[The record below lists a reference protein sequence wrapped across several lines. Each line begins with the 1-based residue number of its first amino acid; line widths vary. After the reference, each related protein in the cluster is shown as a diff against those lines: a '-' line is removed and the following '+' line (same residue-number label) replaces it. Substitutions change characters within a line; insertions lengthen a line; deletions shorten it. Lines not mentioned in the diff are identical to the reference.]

1 MKALSKR
8 AKQAMF
14 ATTLGIIVNVILTVL
29 KLFGGI
35 VGNSRALIADAVH
48 SASDVIS
55 SFVVL
60 FGVRAANKPP
70 DDDHPYGHGKYETV
84 AALIVAILLIVIGVE
99 ILVSSAQMLF
109 SEESP
114 QFPKVIAL
122 YIIIFAILIKEAMYQ
137 YKIRLGRKIKS
148 DALIADAWHHRSD
161 SISSIVALVG
171 VGIAMIGGHYDI
183 PYLHFFDVV
192 AGALIAAIIMYVGF
206 KLAKDSVRLS
216 AELILDKEE
225 SLKFHETVEA
235 IDGVLQIDALYAR
248 THGSYVIIDMKIGVR
263 KDLTVEEGHNI
274 AEFVRSELMRKYEEV
289 SEVFVHV
296 NPY

>member
-1 MKALSKR
+1 MEILSNR

-14 ATTLGIIVNVILTVL
+14 ATTLGVVVNLILTII
-29 KLFGGI
+29 KLWGGI
-35 VGNSRALIADAVH
+35 IGNSRALIADAVH

-70 DDDHPYGHGKYETV
+70 DDDHPYGHGKYESV
-84 AALIVAILLIVIGVE
+84 AALIVAILLIVIGIE
-99 ILVSSAQMLF
+99 ILVSAVQMFLAN
-109 SEESP
+109 ESP
-114 QFPKVIAL
+114 QVPKAIAL
-122 YIIIFAILIKEAMYQ
+122 VIIVISILVKEGLYQ

-161 SISSIVALVG
+161 SISSIVALIG
-171 VGIAMIGGHYDI
+171 VGIAMIGGHYGI
-183 PYLHFFDVV
+183 PYLHFFDVI
-192 AGALIAAIIMYVGF
+192 AGALIAAIIMYVGYG
-206 KLAKDSVRLS
+206 LAKDSVRLS

-225 SLKFHETVEA
+225 SKKFYETVEA
-235 IDGVLQIDALYAR
+235 IDGVLQIDSLYAR
-248 THGSYVIIDMKIGVR
+248 THGSYLVIDMKIGVR
-263 KDLTVEEGHNI
+263 KTLTVEEGHDI

>member
-1 MKALSKR
+1 MSNR

-14 ATTLGIIVNVILTVL
+14 ATTLGVVVNIVLTII
-29 KLFGGI
+29 KLWGGI

-70 DDDHPYGHGKYETV
+70 DDDHPYGHGKYESV
-84 AALIVAILLIVIGVE
+84 AALIVAILLIVIGIE
-99 ILVSSAQMLF
+99 ILVSSVQLIFAN
-109 SEESP
+109 EAP
-114 QFPKVIAL
+114 QVPKVIAL
-122 YIIIFAILIKEAMYQ
+122 VIIVISIVVKEGLYQ
-137 YKIRLGRKIKS
+137 YKIRLGRRIKS

-161 SISSIVALVG
+161 SISSIVALIG
-171 VGIAMIGGHYDI
+171 VGIAMIGGQFGI
-183 PYLHFFDVV
+183 PYLHFFDVI
-192 AGALIAAIIMYVGF
+192 AGAFIAAIIMYVGYG
-206 KLAKDSVRLS
+206 LAKDSVRLS

-225 SLKFHETVEA
+225 SMKFYETVEA
-235 IDGVLQIDALYAR
+235 IDGVIQIDSLYAR
-248 THGSYVIIDMKIGVR
+248 THGSYLVIDMKIGV
-263 KDLTVEEGHNI
+263 KKTLTVEEGHDI

>member
-1 MKALSKR
+1 MSNR

-14 ATTLGIIVNVILTVL
+14 ATTLGVVVNIVLTII
-29 KLFGGI
+29 KLWGGI

-70 DDDHPYGHGKYETV
+70 DDDHPYGHGKYESV
-84 AALIVAILLIVIGVE
+84 AALIVAILLIVIGIE
-99 ILVSSAQMLF
+99 ILVSSVQLIFAN
-109 SEESP
+109 EAP
-114 QFPKVIAL
+114 QVPKVIAL
-122 YIIIFAILIKEAMYQ
+122 VIIVISIVVKEGLYQ

-161 SISSIVALVG
+161 SISSIVALIG
-171 VGIAMIGGHYDI
+171 VGIAMIGGQFGI
-183 PYLHFFDVV
+183 PYLHFFDVI
-192 AGALIAAIIMYVGF
+192 AGAFIAAIIMYVGYG
-206 KLAKDSVRLS
+206 LAKDSVRLS
-216 AELILDKEE
+216 AELILNKEE
-225 SLKFHETVEA
+225 SMKFYETVEA
-235 IDGVLQIDALYAR
+235 IDGVIQIDSLYAR
-248 THGSYVIIDMKIGVR
+248 THGSYLVIDMKIGV
-263 KDLTVEEGHNI
+263 KKTLTVGEGHDI
-274 AEFVRSELMRKYEEV
+274 AELVRSELMREYEEV

>member
-1 MKALSKR
+1 MSNR
-8 AKQAMF
+8 AKQAIF
-14 ATTLGIIVNVILTVL
+14 ATTLGVVVNIVLTII
-29 KLFGGI
+29 KLWGGI

-70 DDDHPYGHGKYETV
+70 DDDHPYGHGKYESV
-84 AALIVAILLIVIGVE
+84 AALIVAILLIVIGIE
-99 ILVSSAQMLF
+99 ILVSSVQLIFAN
-109 SEESP
+109 EAP
-114 QFPKVIAL
+114 QVPKVIAL
-122 YIIIFAILIKEAMYQ
+122 VIIVISIVVKEGLYQ
-137 YKIRLGRKIKS
+137 YKIRLGRRIKS

-161 SISSIVALVG
+161 SISSIVALIG
-171 VGIAMIGGHYDI
+171 VGIAMIGGQFGI
-183 PYLHFFDVV
+183 PYLHFFDVI
-192 AGALIAAIIMYVGF
+192 AGAFIAAIIMYVGYG
-206 KLAKDSVRLS
+206 LAKDSVRLS

-225 SLKFHETVEA
+225 SMKFYETVEA
-235 IDGVLQIDALYAR
+235 IDGVIQIDSLYAR
-248 THGSYVIIDMKIGVR
+248 THGSYLVIDMKIGV
-263 KDLTVEEGHNI
+263 KKTLTVEEGHDI

>member
-1 MKALSKR
+1 
-8 AKQAMF
+8 MF
-14 ATTLGIIVNVILTVL
+14 ATTLGVVVNIVLTII
-29 KLFGGI
+29 KLWGGI

-70 DDDHPYGHGKYETV
+70 DDDHPYGHGKYESV
-84 AALIVAILLIVIGVE
+84 AALIVAILLIVIGIE
-99 ILVSSAQMLF
+99 ILVSSVQLIFAN
-109 SEESP
+109 EAP
-114 QFPKVIAL
+114 QVPKVIAL
-122 YIIIFAILIKEAMYQ
+122 VIIVISIVVKEGLYQ
-137 YKIRLGRKIKS
+137 YKIRLGRRIKS

-161 SISSIVALVG
+161 SISSIVALIG
-171 VGIAMIGGHYDI
+171 VGIAMIGGQFGI
-183 PYLHFFDVV
+183 PYLHFFDVI
-192 AGALIAAIIMYVGF
+192 AGAFIAAIIMYVGYG
-206 KLAKDSVRLS
+206 LAKDSVRLS

-225 SLKFHETVEA
+225 SMKFYETVEA
-235 IDGVLQIDALYAR
+235 IDGVIQIDSLYAR
-248 THGSYVIIDMKIGVR
+248 THGSYLVIDMKIGV
-263 KDLTVEEGHNI
+263 KKTLTVEEGHDI

>member
-1 MKALSKR
+1 MSNQ

-14 ATTLGIIVNVILTVL
+14 ATTLGVIGNIVLTII
-29 KLFGGI
+29 KLWGGI

-60 FGVRAANKPP
+60 FGVRASNKPP
-70 DDDHPYGHGKYETV
+70 DDDHPYGHGKYESV
-84 AALIVAILLIVIGVE
+84 AALIVAILLIVIGIE
-99 ILVSSAQMLF
+99 ILVSSVQLIFAN
-109 SEESP
+109 EAP
-114 QFPKVIAL
+114 QVPKVIAL
-122 YIIIFAILIKEAMYQ
+122 VIIVISIVVKEGLYQ
-137 YKIRLGRKIKS
+137 YKIRLGKKIKS

-171 VGIAMIGGHYDI
+171 VGIAMIGGQFGI
-183 PYLHFFDVV
+183 PYLHFFDVI
-192 AGALIAAIIMYVGF
+192 AGALIAAIIMYVGYG
-206 KLAKDSVRLS
+206 LAKDSVRLS

-225 SLKFHETVEA
+225 SKKFYETVEV
-235 IDGVLQIDALYAR
+235 IDGVLQIDSLYAR
-248 THGSYVIIDMKIGVR
+248 THGSYLVIDMKIGVR
-263 KDLTVEEGHNI
+263 KTLTVEEGHDI
-274 AEFVRSELMRKYEEV
+274 AEFVRSELMREYEEV